1 MPKDA
6 EEKSSSNN
14 SLVQSIDNNDEDLD
28 EEGCC
33 RCCHCGSGQEDA
45 KSQNYLKMREHL
57 QQRLKAKNLTHSA
70 CDSSTGSR
78 SSSSNCNIDGYAE
91 LDYLVKYIEGH
102 KAPQKIGPHN
112 PKRAAK
118 KARQKEKKLEQKKA
132 EELAAKQL
140 QKKPAPS
147 PVPSKVSQE
156 RVPNGMV
163 RITHNPLTNSAVITP
178 LYGPLEPNPSYL
190 QQPIG
195 LSQPIKIA
203 SPSSSISAD
212 PTKTSPVLIPNT
224 GSKPVPQQ
232 QTSVSG
238 LAGNTSTSSQPQQMV
253 TIRRVMQ
260 SNLSEPVVTV
270 TLKGETPDNDRVL
283 FTLINGQVLPTE
295 KSAGVTSSSL
305 AGNSTL
311 PLQGSSMTS
320 PITSETTSSPAQ
332 SRKKQKKQEKKKQKK
347 LLLKAASNIE
357 SAAHPPQVEQ
367 IPKLLNPQYPSQQQD
382 FTLDNF
388 RLPPGITLTRVQ
400 GSHSPVH
407 PELPMRMVDRTKQEN
422 SYLATSTT
430 SAGPNPI
437 IVTSPLSAPKAKE
450 SLGSLGGLTA
460 PNVIVVDTRKIQ
472 QQPTIPQQ
480 LPRVVQTCSVGV
492 QTGEDDADEELS
504 RSAFPLNKQ
513 QRKKLRRR
521 EKLLEEQAVLN
532 QLANMQLDSN
542 SKKVGDSGKKNE
554 IVPTKLLN
562 NQAKSVPSQAVGLGK
577 PSNPANLRSTTSS
590 ATSTTGGKA
599 SSKKKKKSR
608 PSASAQASEDKW
620 EENVFVPK
628 SDLDLE
634 GGDLDDDERELEAFK
649 RFCFNTVPPE
659 RKEKVRIH
667 LNVKDIFGKK
677 SNGLQMTSCK

>member
-1 MPKDA
+1 MPKDV
-6 EEKSSSNN
+6 EEKSSSSN
-14 SLVQSIDNNDEDLD
+14 SLVQSIDNNEEDLD

-33 RCCHCGSGQEDA
+33 RCCHCGSGQEDV
-45 KSQNYLKMREHL
+45 KNQNYLKMREHL
-57 QQRLKAKNLTHSA
+57 QQRLKAKNLSHSA

-91 LDYLVKYIEGH
+91 LDCLVKYIEGH

-132 EELAAKQL
+132 EELATKQAL
-140 QKKPAPS
+140 KKPTPTS
-147 PVPSKVSQE
+147 VPSKVSQD

-190 QQPIG
+190 QQPLG
-195 LSQPIKIA
+195 LSQPVKMA
-203 SPSSSISAD
+203 PPSNPVSID
-212 PTKTSPVLIPNT
+212 PPRPNPVVIPNA
-224 GSKPVPQQ
+224 GSNSVQQQ

-238 LAGNTSTSSQPQQMV
+238 LASSPSTSSQPQQMV

-260 SNLSEPVVTV
+260 PNLSEPVVTV

-283 FTLINGQVLPTE
+283 FTLINGQVLPTD
-295 KSAGVTSSSL
+295 KPTTSSSL
-305 AGNSTL
+305 AVNSTL
-311 PLQGSSMTS
+311 PSPGSTM
-320 PITSETTSSPAQ
+320 PSSRKVEPVSDSTPTQ

-347 LLLKAASNIE
+347 LLLKAANNTE
-357 SAAHPPQVEQ
+357 SIAQS
-367 IPKLLNPQYPSQQQD
+367 PKIDQMQKIVTPQYPSQQQD

-400 GSHSPVH
+400 GS
-407 PELPMRMVDRTKQEN
+407 
-422 SYLATSTT
+422 
-430 SAGPNPI
+430 
-437 IVTSPLSAPKAKE
+437 
-450 SLGSLGGLTA
+450 LGGLAA

-480 LPRVVQTCSVGV
+480 QPRVVQTCSVGV
-492 QTGEDDADEELS
+492 QTGEDDGDEEL
-504 RSAFPLNKQ
+504 FPNGVVLNKQ

-521 EKLLEEQAVLN
+521 EKLQEEQAILN
-532 QLANMQLDSN
+532 QLADLQLDPS
-542 SKKVGDSGKKNE
+542 SKKVNDSGKKNGT
-554 IVPTKLLN
+554 VSTKLLA
-562 NQAKSVPSQAVGLGK
+562 NQVKSVPSQAAGRGK
-577 PSNPANLRSTTSS
+577 PTNAANAKSTTSS
-590 ATSTTGGKA
+590 GTCTTGGKS